1 MSPILKLVLALVIC
15 FAAAGIGGFATA
27 TGVNSWYMTLNKP
40 SFNPPNWLFGPVW
53 SLLYTMMAIALW
65 GIWKQPASVAVSTA
79 MTWFF
84 IQLALNCLW
93 SFSFFYFESPAI
105 GLVTIILMWAAI
117 LITILKFWPI
127 QAWTAYLLI
136 PYLLWVSFATLLN
149 AAIWW
154 LN

>member
-1 MSPILKLVLALVIC
+1 MSPILKLVLAVVIC
-15 FAAAGIGGFATA
+15 YAAAAVGGFATA
-27 TGVNSWYMTLNKP
+27 NAVSGWYATVNKP

-65 GIWKQPASVAVSTA
+65 GVWKQEMSSAVSTA
-79 MTWFF
+79 MIWFF
-84 IQLALNCLW
+84 IQLVLNSLW
-93 SFSFFYFESPAI
+93 SFAFFYFESPAA
-105 GLVTIILMWAAI
+105 GLFVIIPLWIAI

-127 QAWTAYLLI
+127 ASWTAYLLI